1 MSNFVISVQPTNPE
15 PNPSARSNV
24 GQITVISTWIPV
36 LFVSAASNA
45 GMPLTLMLEFQ
56 GLGPEVGAVFFVKGF
71 EVMAF
76 GCLHFI
82 PKSNTPNL

>member
-1 MSNFVISVQPTNPE
+1 MSKFVISVHTTNPE

-45 GMPLTLMLEFQ
+45 EMPPTFMLEFQ
-56 GLGPEVGAVFFVKGF
+56 ELGPEVGAVFFVKGF

-76 GCLHFI
+76 GFLHFV